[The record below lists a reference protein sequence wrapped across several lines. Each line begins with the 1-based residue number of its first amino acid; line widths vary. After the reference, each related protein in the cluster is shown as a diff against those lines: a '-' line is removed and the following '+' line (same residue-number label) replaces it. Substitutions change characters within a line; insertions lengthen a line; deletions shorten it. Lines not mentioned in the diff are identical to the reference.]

1 MDFLSQVFQ
10 TFLHFDAILEDVILR
25 YGTWTYLILFVI
37 IFCETG
43 LVFTPFLPGDSLIF
57 AAGTFAAMG
66 WLNIWVLILLLSIA
80 AVLGDTVNYWIG
92 HWFGEKLF
100 DGRFRMLKREH
111 LDRTHRFYDKHGGKT
126 IILARF
132 VPIVRTFAP
141 FVAGIGAM
149 NYSHFITY
157 NVVGGVAWV
166 LIFSLAGYF
175 FGQIPWVQSNFEI
188 VAVAIVLISV
198 LPMVYEFAAARVRQ
212 RGARRNAASAP
223 AGTSTAAPVV
233 ESAPAF
239 RAESER

>member
-1 MDFLSQVFQ
+1 MEILSGL
-10 TFLHFDAILEDVILR
+10 LHVDDVLKDVVHQ
-25 YGTWTYLILFVI
+25 YGTLTYLILFII

-57 AAGTFAAMG
+57 AAGALAADG
-66 WLNIWVLILLLSIA
+66 SLSIWVLIPLLSVA
-80 AVLGDTVNYWIG
+80 AILGDTVNYWIG
-92 HWFGEKLF
+92 HWFGETLF
-100 DGRFRMLKREH
+100 DGRFRMLKREY

-166 LIFSLAGYF
+166 LIFSLAGYV

-198 LPMVYEFAAARVRQ
+198 LPMVYEFAVSRVRHQ
-212 RGARRNAASAP
+212 EARRAEASVAP
-223 AGTSTAAPVV
+223 GTPAAAPVV
-233 ESAPAF
+233 DSAPAL
-239 RAESER
+239 RAESES